1 MKTVTIDEF
10 ISRLSSKTPTPGGGA
25 ACALVAALGSCLGSM
40 VGHIKEEKHP
50 ANELSETLKKMED
63 VRTQLLQL
71 VDNDAAAFGALSK
84 TLKMPKDTVQ
94 QKQARQEQLAKDL
107 VAAAQVP
114 LNIEQAIVLELKVMQ
129 EMKEFSS
136 KSLLSDIGCGATLS
150 MGALNAAILN
160 VYVNT
165 KLMKDKKQAG
175 KFNQQAEKL
184 ARQGSQI
191 AQQLYGEV
199 EASVKG

>member
-1 MKTVTIDEF
+1 M
-10 ISRLSSKTPTPGGGA
+10 
-25 ACALVAALGSCLGSM
+25 
-40 VGHIKEEKHP
+40 
-50 ANELSETLKKMED
+50 
-63 VRTQLLQL
+63 
-71 VDNDAAAFGALSK
+71 
-84 TLKMPKDTVQ
+84 
-94 QKQARQEQLAKDL
+94 
-107 VAAAQVP
+107 P

-136 KSLLSDIGCGATLS
+136 KSLLSDIGCGAALS